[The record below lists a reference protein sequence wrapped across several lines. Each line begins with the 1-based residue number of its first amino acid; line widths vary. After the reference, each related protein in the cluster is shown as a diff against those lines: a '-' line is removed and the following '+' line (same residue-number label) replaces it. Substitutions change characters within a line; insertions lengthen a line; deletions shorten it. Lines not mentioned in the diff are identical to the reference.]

1 MKEEVV
7 VRLIEKQLAAKS
19 RLYNNLHG
27 TMFSKNG
34 SPDFITMDTTGRY
47 LGIEAKAPKKTP
59 YTNQWRRAIE
69 ILLSGGRYI
78 VAQEDF
84 DLNEVDSGT
93 LSSTV
98 EIGSEIGY
106 DEFIAED
113 FKINCTTEVLLK
125 D

>member
-7 VRLIEKQLAAKS
+7 VNSIERQLAAKN
-19 RLYNNLHG
+19 RYFNNLHG

-34 SPDFITMDTTGRY
+34 SPDFITIDAHGRY
-47 LGIEAKAPKKTP
+47 TGIEAKAPKKSP

-78 VAQEDF
+78 IAQDDF
-84 DLNEVDSGT
+84 DLNDADEFKIKT
-93 LSSTV
+93 I
-98 EIGSEIGY
+98 EIGGEIGY
-106 DEFIAED
+106 DEFIAEEW
-113 FKINCTTEVLLK
+113 KIIGTTEVVLRK

>member
-34 SPDFITMDTTGRY
+34 SPDFITMDSTGRY

-84 DLNEVDSGT
+84 DLNKVDSGT

-106 DEFIAED
+106 DEFLAED
-113 FKINCTTEVLLK
+113 LKIVRTTEVLLK

>member
-7 VRLIEKQLAAKS
+7 VRLIEKQLASKS

-84 DLNEVDSGT
+84 DLNAVDSGT

-106 DEFIAED
+106 DEFLAED